1 MTRTL
6 QVLAG
11 LIFIWFGINLCNSV
25 HDALAST
32 PDVERVISPP
42 SIESI
47 RELSELTVL
56 QVRATEVI
64 TNEARGQTGSTS
76 VAVLIHGDVFLGV
89 DLEQAEFVEVDKEQQ
104 HLLLSLPAPGI
115 RRAAIDHQ
123 ASQMIYSHRKGLW
136 RMALGP
142 AMEDELIA
150 NTYKVGQQR
159 LQEAAAHA
167 DLTDRAKRHAESVL
181 RRFIDGT
188 GWALTIQWSD

>member
-1 MTRTL
+1 M
-6 QVLAG
+6 LAG
-11 LIFIWFGINLCNSV
+11 LTFIWLGINLCSSV
-25 HDALAST
+25 HNALVDT
-32 PDVERVISPP
+32 PDVEHAVSPP
-42 SIESI
+42 SIEAI

-64 TNEARGQTGSTS
+64 TNKARGQTGSTS

-89 DLEQAEFVEVDKEQQ
+89 DLEQAEFVEVDREQQ
-104 HLLLSLPAPGI
+104 HLTLSLPTPGV

-150 NTYKVGQQR
+150 NAYKVGQQR
-159 LQEAAAHA
+159 LQEAAAQA
-167 DLTDRAKRHAESVL
+167 DLTDRAKQHAESVL
-181 RRFIDGT
+181 RRFIDAT
-188 GWALTIQWSD
+188 GWTLTIRWND

>member
-11 LIFIWFGINLCNSV
+11 LAAVWLGINLCNSV
-25 HDALAST
+25 HDALAT
-32 PDVERVISPP
+32 APDVERVISPP

-64 TNEARGQTGSTS
+64 TSEVSGTTGGTS
-76 VAVLIHGDVFLGV
+76 VAVVVHGDVFLGV
-89 DLEQAEFVEVDKEQQ
+89 DLEQAEFVDIDKEQQ
-104 HLLLSLPAPGI
+104 HLALSLPTPKV
-115 RRAAIDHQ
+115 RRAAIDHHT
-123 ASQMIYSHRKGLW
+123 SQMIYTARHGLW
-136 RMALGP
+136 RLAVGE
-142 AMEDELIA
+142 AREDELIA
-150 NTYKVGQQR
+150 NAYRVGQQR
-159 LQEAAAHA
+159 LQEAAAQT

-188 GWALTIQWSD
+188 GWALTIRWND

>member
-11 LIFIWFGINLCNSV
+11 LISIWFGIKLCNSV
-25 HDALAST
+25 HDALATT
-32 PDVERVISPP
+32 PDVERVINPP

-56 QVRATEVI
+56 RVQATEVI

-76 VAVLIHGDVFLGV
+76 VVVLIHGDVFLGV

-104 HLLLSLPAPGI
+104 HLVLFLPAPGV

-150 NTYKVGQQR
+150 NAYEAGQLR
-159 LQEAAAHA
+159 LQEAAAQA

-181 RRFIDGT
+181 RRFIDGSD
-188 GWALTIQWSD
+188 WRLTIRWRD